1 MKKQALILLVLL
13 FSCIYMSCDNMN
25 HEEREAP
32 FDELV
37 NENMIG
43 EQEAITSAR
52 LFLNNH
58 YLSTKSQADRLIPD
72 VQVVYRPISVQS
84 SQQTVSLNANED
96 FENIP
101 VYIINFKTEKGESK
115 GFVVEVGDK
124 RVSGKV
130 LAFCD
135 SGMWDMSGLPEFEH
149 IFFEQTD
156 YFISKSITENSMPL
170 VKDIDPCDTG
180 FFQEITKTTTK
191 KCAMNITWGQ
201 SPSPYNDSLPIC
213 ASTSLK
219 DPAGCVAI
227 AIAQIM
233 AYHQKPTSGSYI
245 HPVNMKTRN
254 TTYSWSGMKSV
265 ADAKNLTNN
274 TYRSQVANLL
284 AEIGDKCSMSY
295 GCDGSGSNIYYAYDA
310 FTLMGYNVN
319 MLISPYDFS
328 KVKSDLDSSRPV
340 YMRGV
345 RAGGVG
351 HAWVVEGYQT
361 VDWAEI
367 MVRECPGNPI
377 EESYTGETGTNYY
390 LYFNLG
396 WNGSSNGYYLVS
408 TQSASTSG
416 TFLYTS
422 DMMTMTNIKPI

>member
-1 MKKQALILLVLL
+1 
-13 FSCIYMSCDNMN
+13 
-25 HEEREAP
+25 
-32 FDELV
+32 
-37 NENMIG
+37 
-43 EQEAITSAR
+43 
-52 LFLNNH
+52 
-58 YLSTKSQADRLIPD
+58 
-72 VQVVYRPISVQS
+72 
-84 SQQTVSLNANED
+84 
-96 FENIP
+96 
-101 VYIINFKTEKGESK
+101 
-115 GFVVEVGDK
+115 
-124 RVSGKV
+124 
-130 LAFCD
+130 
-135 SGMWDMSGLPEFEH
+135 
-149 IFFEQTD
+149 
-156 YFISKSITENSMPL
+156 
-170 VKDIDPCDTG
+170 
-180 FFQEITKTTTK
+180 
-191 KCAMNITWGQ
+191 MNITWGQ

-310 FTLMGYNVN
+310 YTLMGYNVN

-361 VDWAEI
+361 VDWAEK